1 MRQVTLWMMAN
12 YPPSADMLGPETESQ
27 SKFLLF
33 QIWIKNYAAQYT
45 QVLIHFNRYPSM
57 DCHIHKNRPT
67 QNATTQGV
75 VPKAMQN
82 IMK

>member
-1 MRQVTLWMMAN
+1 MMAN

-45 QVLIHFNRYPSM
+45 QV
-57 DCHIHKNRPT
+57 
-67 QNATTQGV
+67 V
-75 VPKAMQN
+75 
-82 IMK
+82 

>member
-1 MRQVTLWMMAN
+1 MQHNTHRWFKMDVK
-12 YPPSADMLGPETESQ
+12 PHET
-27 SKFLLF
+27 
-33 QIWIKNYAAQYT
+33 
-45 QVLIHFNRYPSM
+45 VLIHFNRYPSM